1 MNQRLRVPA
10 FRPPLPPPAAAIAD
24 DPSQRLE
31 AMYRRIWAA
40 GMCDLPF
47 VNPALAVEAL
57 GFRRWQGDWVGAL
70 ITPWFL
76 NLFILPGGGA
86 LWSELPSG
94 ERCKVAFP
102 VGTLEF
108 IADHD
113 AAADAEREI
122 PAYRYCPLFA
132 PVGQFATQDAARGAA
147 LAALEVLLAPPP
159 AGESPAGA
167 PGAEEAPALPATAD
181 EGATPLAGGAVGA
194 IEAASVADVS
204 EAAGERGGPERR
216 PDSSRR
222 AFFRRVAGR

>member
-76 NLFILPGGGA
+76 NLFILPGGGT

-159 AGESPAGA
+159 AGESSAGA
-167 PGAEEAPALPATAD
+167 EAVPALPATPG
-181 EGATPLAGGAVGA
+181 EGATPLAGGAIG
-194 IEAASVADVS
+194 AASVA
-204 EAAGERGGPERR
+204 EAAGERGGPEPR

>member
-1 MNQRLRVPA
+1 MTRRLRVPA

-24 DPSQRLE
+24 DPSRRLE

-47 VNPALAVEAL
+47 VNPALAIEAL

-159 AGESPAGA
+159 VDESPAGA
-167 PGAEEAPALPATAD
+167 PGAEEAPALPARPG
-181 EGATPLAGGAVGA
+181 EGVTPLAGDTVEIVETAETV
-194 IEAASVADVS
+194 
-204 EAAGERGGPERR
+204 EAAGERGGPEAGS
-216 PDSSRR
+216 DFSRR